1 MKKSNCQVPNSFFGV
16 TVNFIIKKLKFCKIE
31 KEDTLILSCQL
42 EIDHVTQHPKETC
55 QRTCRGPLYVIFSRN
70 FTTSDARCRAGELE
84 FIFDYTRITFISV
97 FYIQKT
103 LNILDKSTKVH
114 FCLVLNLKIELLF
127 FEKWEMNKVHKKDI
141 LCK

>member
-1 MKKSNCQVPNSFFGV
+1 M
-16 TVNFIIKKLKFCKIE
+16 
-31 KEDTLILSCQL
+31 
-42 EIDHVTQHPKETC
+42 
-55 QRTCRGPLYVIFSRN
+55 YVIFSRN

-84 FIFDYTRITFISV
+84 FIFDYTRNIQMITFISV

-127 FEKWEMNKVHKKDI
+127 FEKWEMNKVHKKGI